1 MTPASPFPP
10 LPGPAGRPF
19 LWTNATQ
26 ASFAKGLSKEGL
38 RSPCSNRSTN
48 LRKLWQG
55 WYRVFSSTSHDGVAP
70 HRTRSHRDSDPRR
83 YRVRAGLGR
92 EAGLGAAARG
102 RRQPAVRGRSA
113 LHDRP
118 SGPAHARPRR
128 AERRGLQSRAGT
140 GRAGIRR
147 RLSRSSAPA
156 GGGADQQPE
165 RTRRRRSRQAEDRRA
180 RAAHLQRL
188 SHLAADRSAARPD
201 AAHRPAQ
208 RAGPER
214 SDLRLARA
222 VSAIAAGRRLLQH
235 DQPAHAR
242 APRLAQRRQRQRAA
256 RDAAAR
262 GPVSRHDRAAQ
273 ESSRRHLL
281 VPRPHARVD
290 GGRGDER
297 RRRRADRPRR
307 PRLGA
312 SGSQPRH
319 RRRRHDPARCRP
331 GALHGYR

>member
-1 MTPASPFPP
+1 MTPASAFPP
-10 LPGPAGRPF
+10 LPGLAGRPF
-19 LWTNATQ
+19 PWTSA
-26 ASFAKGLSKEGL
+26 GL
-38 RSPCSNRSTN
+38 RRHPLLKDNPRKASARLAQTGVRTFESFRQGGTVHSPRPPMTV
-48 LRKLWQG
+48 LR
-55 WYRVFSSTSHDGVAP
+55 RI
-70 HRTRSHRDSDPRR
+70 
-83 YRVRAGLGR
+83 GL
-92 EAGLGAAARG
+92 AATAIAI
-102 RRQPAVRGRSA
+102 PAVIAFAPAWDAKPASAQPTADAGSPPFAGVPRFTTGRA
-113 LHDRP
+113 
-118 SGPAHARPRR
+118 APRTLGLAA

-214 SDLRLARA
+214 SDLLLAGA
-222 VSAIAAGRRLLQH
+222 VSATTADRRLLQH

-262 GPVSRHDRAAQ
+262 GPVSRRR
-273 ESSRRHLL
+273 SRC
-281 VPRPHARVD
+281 PGIIPPAPS
-290 GGRGDER
+290 GTTPTCTGR
-297 RRRRADRPRR
+297 RR
-307 PRLGA
+307 
-312 SGSQPRH
+312 SG
-319 RRRRHDPARCRP
+319 
-331 GALHGYR
+331 